1 MFQAVTNHFNLQ
13 WENDMEQIYFI
24 WTNLRNPL
32 AHGHERSNQSED
44 ERKQLLLDESRI
56 AGVINLLLLKLFGY
70 SGKMSI
76 SVFED
81 KYRQV

>member
-1 MFQAVTNHFNLQ
+1 
-13 WENDMEQIYFI
+13 
-24 WTNLRNPL
+24 L

-44 ERKQLLLDESRI
+44 ERKKFLLDESRI
-56 AGVINLLLLKLFGY
+56 AGIINLLLLKLFGY